1 MSSKYQIGDKIR
13 VKSLPCGTEED
24 VAIGDIATV
33 VEVDEDDNYLT
44 YKLLSTSWSG
54 WWFSEDDL
62 EYHLNTREDVIE
74 EIQNTQRK
82 LDELHEIL
90 KTFE

>member
-1 MSSKYQIGDKIR
+1 MSFKYQVGDKVC
-13 VKSLPCGTEED
+13 VKSLPCGAEED

-33 VEVDEDDNYLT
+33 IEVDEDDDYLT

-62 EYHLNTREDVIE
+62 GSHLNIREAVIE

>member
-13 VKSLPCGTEED
+13 VKSVPSGTEED

-33 VEVDEDDNYLT
+33 IEVDEDDDYLT
-44 YKLLSTSWSG
+44 YKLLSTSWSD

-62 EYHLNTREDVIE
+62 ESHLNNREDVIE